1 MNTEGHCMEKQ
12 EDRQRC
18 AINVIILNSKR
29 LGSLHLNVSDIYIY
43 ESPAPVINTCSPK
56 AQSTQSFGEENRFNQ
71 HWELAWKD
79 VSQHNHD
86 EQL

>member
-1 MNTEGHCMEKQ
+1 MNTEGRCMEKQ

-56 AQSTQSFGEENRFNQ
+56 AQ
-71 HWELAWKD
+71 
-79 VSQHNHD
+79 
-86 EQL
+86 